1 MSKQLV
7 EVGIWKRYETYDLE
21 ITPSLAGAVHHFEQE
36 GLTVKFVLP
45 RKPLQKDWHSEN
57 SPITCWGYRQ
67 NKNRKVP
74 LSFSVHQV
82 DAYIETDRKRSI
94 RADALGAVNVS
105 LFSGSERSRLDHLAN
120 EAAEVIDRAFDYWIT
135 IIRWKAENPTICQLS
150 YNRQRTRWGSYL
162 FDVKTRK
169 RFYAPPLAFV
179 AQGTTPITKQQW
191 KRAQEA
197 LSIHSEVPLCWLYFA
212 EAHQRL
218 RIDDIRG
225 FIISLAIASETLIR
239 QITQQFLREPINP
252 TYQSMVNGI
261 SIGRIIDNWRKLGFD
276 GKRWDQLKKEKEQM
290 KRVLELRNGIM
301 HRGETPKLPQSA
313 QRELSDAVKKFL
325 KEGERQLKRN

>member
-1 MSKQLV
+1 
-7 EVGIWKRYETYDLE
+7 
-21 ITPSLAGAVHHFEQE
+21 
-36 GLTVKFVLP
+36 
-45 RKPLQKDWHSEN
+45 
-57 SPITCWGYRQ
+57 
-67 NKNRKVP
+67 
-74 LSFSVHQV
+74 VHQV
-82 DAYIETDRKRSI
+82 DAHIETDRKRSI

-105 LFSGSERSRLDHLAN
+105 LFSGSERSRLDRLAN
-120 EAAEVIDRAFDYWIT
+120 KAAEVIDRAFDYWIT

-150 YNRQRTRWGSYL
+150 SNRQRTRWGTYL

-169 RFYAPPLAFV
+169 RFYAPPLTFV
-179 AQGTTPITKQQW
+179 VQGTIPITKQQW
-191 KRAQEA
+191 KRDREA

-218 RIDDIRG
+218 QIDDIRG

-252 TYQSMVNGI
+252 MYQSMVNGI

-276 GKRWDQLKKEKEQM
+276 GKRWDQLKKEKELM

-301 HRGETPKLPQSA
+301 HRGETPKLLQST